1 MDLAEQHRHHLA
13 RWFHDCDY
21 DVHRQL
27 AAVYLANERI
37 DLNFDDV
44 APGLSRYIHD
54 AIIANADRA
63 AT

>member
-1 MDLAEQHRHHLA
+1 M
-13 RWFHDCDY
+13 
-21 DVHRQL
+21 HRQL

-37 DLNFDDV
+37 GLNFDV

-54 AIIANADRA
+54 AIIANADRV